1 MPSQK
6 LTPLKFVGDF
16 FWTPKNH
23 HFFLHHFFFTGKK
36 SLKLFV
42 HFKNSDSKMTHF
54 WPLFFKSDPIFGPKN
69 DTFLA
74 CLGTFLSLPG
84 SFWPS
89 FWEVWFG
96 PEFSGLKKKSKK
108 LKKPEKRGQTVKFF
122 MKKWQKMTKKWQKM
136 AKNVIL
142 HEKYDFFWIVLLLH

>member
-54 WPLFFKSDPIFGPKN
+54 WPLFFKNDPFFGSKN

-74 CLGTFLSLPG
+74 SLGIFCHFPALFGRLSERSDLDRI
-84 SFWPS
+84 FR
-89 FWEVWFG
+89 FE
-96 PEFSGLKKKSKK
+96 KKSKK
-108 LKKPEKRGQTVKFF
+108 LKIPEKCGQKVKFF

-136 AKNVIL
+136 AKNVIF
-142 HEKYDFFWIVLLLH
+142 HEKYDFFWVVLLLH